1 MIETYPDLEISD
13 INDAYM
19 RIKILRRDS
28 KIKNFTEEL
37 GSLKTNENLELQKY
51 HKLNKNQFN
60 SIIDTA
66 KEKINE
72 LEKKPEQNIQQY
84 NIDGKQRKEGKD
96 QCTAVEGLNT
106 CTFGVLMERRERMG
120 QQ

>member
-1 MIETYPDLEISD
+1 
-13 INDAYM
+13 M
-19 RIKILRRDS
+19 RIKFSRRDS

-51 HKLNKNQFN
+51 QKLNKNQFN

-72 LEKKPEQNIQQY
+72 SEKKPEQNIQ
-84 NIDGKQRKEGKD
+84 IEAVVQRGWKIEKRG
-96 QCTAVEGLNT
+96 
-106 CTFGVLMERRERMG
+106 
-120 QQ
+120 

>member
-1 MIETYPDLEISD
+1 MIETDPNLEISD
-13 INDAYM
+13 INDEYM

-37 GSLKTNENLELQKY
+37 GSLKTSENLELQKY

-66 KEKINE
+66 KEKTNE
-72 LEKKPEQNIQQY
+72 LEKKPEQNIQSEVVV
-84 NIDGKQRKEGKD
+84 QRRWKIEKRG
-96 QCTAVEGLNT
+96 
-106 CTFGVLMERRERMG
+106 
-120 QQ
+120 